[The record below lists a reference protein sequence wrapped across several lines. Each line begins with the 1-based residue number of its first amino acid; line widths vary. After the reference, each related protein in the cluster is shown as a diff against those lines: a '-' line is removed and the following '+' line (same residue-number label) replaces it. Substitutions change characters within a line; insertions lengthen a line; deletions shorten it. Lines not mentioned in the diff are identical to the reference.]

1 MTYVEIRKFPF
12 LKFWFLMQFVSKQ
25 HLKIESAIIN
35 GLWEI
40 TKKGSHLQHLIV
52 MV

>member
-1 MTYVEIRKFPF
+1 
-12 LKFWFLMQFVSKQ
+12 MQFVSKQ
-25 HLKIESAIIN
+25 HLKIESAIMN

-40 TKKGSHLQHLIV
+40 TKKGSHLQHLSVIG